1 MRYLLA
7 PDSFK
12 EAASAQ
18 AVAESIRRGVAA
30 GDPGAEC
37 RMMPLS
43 DGGEGLTDALV
54 QATGGEL
61 RSEHAHDAL
70 GRPIITRYGF
80 LGEGGF
86 GTSHDGENPRTAVVE
101 LAAAS
106 GIERISPADRDPL
119 AASTFGT
126 GELIRAAIDAGA
138 ERIVLGLGGSATTD
152 GGTGLARA
160 LGHRFLDADDCEL
173 PLGGGALPRLA
184 RIDDTEVPDDVRN
197 IPIVLACD
205 VTNPLTG
212 TDGTG
217 GGMLGLFNATM
228 RPGIELVL
236 DLLHAREACAWADV
250 VITGEGSIDGQ
261 TPYGKVPSGIAR
273 LAKSQGKPVIAI
285 GGKVTRDPNVTAALN
300 EAGIVATFG
309 IAPGPAALPELL
321 TGTKRNVEA
330 TCAAI
335 ASLLSVA
342 RECSSRPHQ

>member
-1 MRYLLA
+1 MKYLLA

-18 AVAESIRRGVAA
+18 AVAESMRRGVAA

-212 TDGTG
+212 TDGAG

>member
-1 MRYLLA
+1 MKYLLA

-18 AVAESIRRGVAA
+18 AVAESMRRGVAA

-54 QATGGEL
+54 QATSGEL

-212 TDGTG
+212 TDGAAAVFAPQKG
-217 GGMLGLFNATM
+217 ANPEQAALLDCGLG
-228 RPGIELVL
+228 
-236 DLLHAREACAWADV
+236 
-250 VITGEGSIDGQ
+250 
-261 TPYGKVPSGIAR
+261 R
-273 LAKSQGKPVIAI
+273 LADAI
-285 GGKVTRDPNVTAALN
+285 TALN
-300 EAGIVATFG
+300 GRKITDKPGAGAAGGTVLHSRRVGAEEALSQWGFSLQEEKEAVMILTRAESKLAIMQAICDSCGLQSEAQGIVLS
-309 IAPGPAALPELL
+309 LPVDRVVGLE
-321 TGTKRNVEA
+321 
-330 TCAAI
+330 
-335 ASLLSVA
+335 
-342 RECSSRPHQ
+342 